1 METMEL
7 KKNAVSANG
16 GNYPGAFNF
25 SKIATIVKEHNS
37 VQLVSCAEQ
46 IFLVLQS

>member
-1 METMEL
+1 METVEL
-7 KKNAVSANG
+7 EKNAVSANG

-25 SKIATIVKEHNS
+25 SKITTIAKERNS

-46 IFLVLQS
+46 IFLFLQS